1 MIFFVDFMQSS
12 PAHSPQNPTDSESD
26 PERSP
31 ILFSDSDHEDHQP
44 SVTPTDIHI
53 DPTHTPSASGWQHDG
68 KELRRQFPLLFSE
81 PSQV

>member
-1 MIFFVDFMQSS
+1 MIFFVDFMQTS
-12 PAHSPQNPTDSESD
+12 PAHSPQNPTDSKSD
-26 PERSP
+26 TERSP

-53 DPTHTPSASGWQHDG
+53 DPIHTPSAGGWQHDG
-68 KELRRQFPLLFSE
+68 KELRRQFGE